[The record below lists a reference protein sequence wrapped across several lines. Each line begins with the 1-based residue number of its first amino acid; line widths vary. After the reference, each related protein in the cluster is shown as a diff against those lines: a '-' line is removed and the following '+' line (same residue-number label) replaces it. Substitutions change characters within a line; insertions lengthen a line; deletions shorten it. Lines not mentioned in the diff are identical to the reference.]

1 MSRRSLVYLFLI
13 VISIALVFTGCLPL
27 RQKETSAEEYVEVNE
42 AYFVMQETN
51 NAYYV
56 EMYAGVSHLVGYIRY
71 GITEVSGERYLYV
84 NYDLTSTDWY
94 LLETR
99 LATAVTEYGTTGL
112 PRTSGGQLDPNSYP
126 EEFNRTWD
134 RGDSKQSY
142 EYLIPLGDMQGSIW
156 FATWAKV
163 EREENNTWSTTYAK
177 AYHGPCSYEVP
188 IPPVEQ
194 KEALPILDMTVD
206 GTVTGFPSGSYGWT
220 LSKTVDP
227 DSFSFFTGTPAT
239 EVALYTLTATRTGPT
254 QDATTARIEGNAEVT
269 NNSTATTA
277 LLDYV
282 KVNLQGYSGSWSTI
296 EEKTLANDVLLAKSP
311 GPDNSKDY
319 DYFFEFN
326 PSEYSKFRVLAETID
341 TKTASLNVSASATSN
356 EMTVVEETAN
366 ATATVEDVMGSI
378 DRPGSDVTVE
388 SGYSGPWII
397 DGNWSITYPATLTF
411 NGQGN
416 PDFYALPNTATL
428 TSGLFNVS
436 DDATVTI
443 SIIAGQT
450 EAPILEATPT
460 LEVVWLREL
469 EYLWDIEKDAS
480 PTSIELAKGQMKNIE
495 YTIQVTRTTGESTDT
510 YTASGTVFVQ
520 NVGTAPALNVNAEVQ
535 LQGAESV
542 AGPFGDIGSQVDLGL
557 VPGSNLDPGENH
569 TFNFSFDFT
578 PPSTATHFRIKAD
591 VTSSAPDI
599 TRYSN
604 TVGPVMPVVTTID
617 ATATV
622 TDQLNPPDGFSAAYV
637 GSPFDWVVSDSTSTT
652 YDVSVTNNDIDSG
665 THYLT
670 NTATLTTSDRG
681 VKHTDDAT
689 VTITVP
695 DENLPILEAT
705 PTLEVVWL
713 QELEYLWDIEK
724 DASPTSIELPI
735 GQTKDVE
742 YTIQVT
748 RTTGESTDTYT
759 ASGTV
764 FVQNVG
770 DAPALG
776 VNAKVQLQGA
786 DSDAGPFGDIESQ
799 VDLGSVTGDNLGIGE
814 SHTFNFSFDFTP
826 PSTATHFRIK
836 ADVTSSAPDITRYS
850 NTVGPVMPVVT
861 TIDATA
867 TVTDKLNPPDGF
879 TADYVLNPF
888 DWVVS
893 ESSTLTYS
901 VFLENESVY
910 YGLHLLTNTA
920 TLTTS
925 DRGIEH
931 TDNAT
936 VTITVPHD
944 EECVTETAWG
954 EGSQFPGAKQWGM
967 YFVLESDETYKEVR
981 LIAGQHTP
989 VGSVTVERISDNQ
1002 LLVTY
1007 SLSHPW
1013 TMSEYHLHVASS
1025 LDHIP
1030 TTPGPVQNPIPG
1042 AFEYKA
1048 DNLGNVT
1055 SISITTSEITGKVFI
1070 AAHAVVSDCYPYE
1083 PPDPEIDTKTLLG
1096 RYFVGYEDTYDDF
1109 DYNDFGMLFEV
1120 TEFYERVVGETE
1132 FYLTYV
1138 EMEFTPMVKDA
1149 GWTHLIRI
1157 LRKLEGNYTYTIS
1170 RDTVGTGSE
1179 TPAAANVS
1187 GSGDL
1192 GLVLFDTSRYT
1203 QGWNNPDKDRDD
1215 SVFVQIWIEDGNT
1228 ANELPTTPPRSF
1240 NVGNG
1245 DFYDLDPLMENY
1257 DPWMFVKNNDN
1268 IIRIDDVAQTS
1279 DKYNNQSNE
1288 SAITVPWILVVP
1300 DLDFRPP
1307 KEGLPIVVAY
1317 PEFDDFYRTG
1327 KPANAD
1333 WYNRPA
1339 GSNHHWNTLS
1349 EENLFYW

>member
-480 PTSIELAKGQMKNIE
+480 PTSIELAKGQMKNI
-495 YTIQVTRTTGESTDT
+495 
-510 YTASGTVFVQ
+510 
-520 NVGTAPALNVNAEVQ
+520 
-535 LQGAESV
+535 
-542 AGPFGDIGSQVDLGL
+542 
-557 VPGSNLDPGENH
+557 
-569 TFNFSFDFT
+569 
-578 PPSTATHFRIKAD
+578 
-591 VTSSAPDI
+591 
-599 TRYSN
+599 
-604 TVGPVMPVVTTID
+604 
-617 ATATV
+617 
-622 TDQLNPPDGFSAAYV
+622 
-637 GSPFDWVVSDSTSTT
+637 
-652 YDVSVTNNDIDSG
+652 
-665 THYLT
+665 
-670 NTATLTTSDRG
+670 
-681 VKHTDDAT
+681 
-689 VTITVP
+689 
-695 DENLPILEAT
+695 
-705 PTLEVVWL
+705 
-713 QELEYLWDIEK
+713 
-724 DASPTSIELPI
+724 
-735 GQTKDVE
+735 E